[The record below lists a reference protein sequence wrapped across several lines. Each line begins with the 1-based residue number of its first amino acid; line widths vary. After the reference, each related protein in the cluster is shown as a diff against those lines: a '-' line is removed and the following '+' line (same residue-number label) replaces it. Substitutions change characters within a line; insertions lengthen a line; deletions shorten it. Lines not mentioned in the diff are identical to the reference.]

1 MSRGRPAPSVVAMA
15 EDIRPTPDTRPV
27 TGTPSPAGTPARSRP
42 TALVTGASR
51 GLGLALAR
59 ALATDGWRLV
69 VTARGAADLAEAAR
83 ETGAT
88 ALAGDVADPAHRERL
103 AQAVHELGG
112 LDLLVNNAGSLGAVP
127 LPPLAA
133 YPLDTLSEALAAN
146 VLAPLGLI
154 QATLRGL
161 REHRGAVI
169 NISSDAAVEA
179 YEGWGGYGLT
189 KAALDQLSHVLAV
202 EEPDLAVWWVDPG
215 EMRTR
220 MLADAIGERDAA
232 SAADPDTV
240 AQFLVDLVKRRPES
254 GRVTR

>member
-1 MSRGRPAPSVVAMA
+1 MR
-15 EDIRPTPDTRPV
+15 TTTDT
-27 TGTPSPAGTPARSRP
+27 RP

-59 ALATDGWRLV
+59 ALAAGGWRLV
-69 VTARGAADLAEAAR
+69 ITARGAADLEEAAR

-103 AQAVHELGG
+103 ARAVHELGG

-133 YPLDTLSEALAAN
+133 YPLDALSGALATN
-146 VLAPLGLI
+146 VIGPLALI

-161 REHRGAVI
+161 RERGGAVI

-202 EEPDLAVWWVDPG
+202 EEPGIAVWWVDPG

-220 MLADAIGERDAA
+220 MLADAIGEQDAA
-232 SAADPDTV
+232 SAADPETV
-240 AQFLVDLVKRRPES
+240 AAFLADLVKRRPAS

>member
-1 MSRGRPAPSVVAMA
+1 MT
-15 EDIRPTPDTRPV
+15 EDIRTTPDT
-27 TGTPSPAGTPARSRP
+27 RP

-51 GLGLALAR
+51 GLGR
-59 ALATDGWRLV
+59 ALAHALAAEGWRLV
-69 VTARGAADLAEAAR
+69 VTARGAADLEETAR

-103 AQAVHELGG
+103 ARAAHELGG

-133 YPLDTLSEALAAN
+133 YPLDALSGALTTN
-146 VLAPLGLI
+146 VLAPLALI

-161 REHRGAVI
+161 RERGGAVV
-169 NISSDAAVEA
+169 NVSSDAAVEA

-202 EEPDLAVWWVDPG
+202 EEPELAVWWVDPG

-220 MLADAIGERDAA
+220 MLADAIGEEDAA
-232 SAADPDTV
+232 GAADPETV
-240 AQFLVDLVKRRPES
+240 AAFLVDLVKRRPAS